1 MGLGRI
7 VLPWLVG
14 AWLLLPSPA
23 LAQDRL
29 ARTHY
34 EAGSSYYQQGR
45 YEEALR
51 EFEEAYRLSSEGRRA
66 VLHYNIGLAHE
77 RLGHL
82 TEAIEELRLYLEG
95 APNADDAE
103 IVTERMRTLQN
114 RLDSTGI
121 VLTVSEE
128 GAGVIVDG
136 EPRGTTPLGE
146 PVRVT
151 PGAHEVRVEKEGF
164 HALTIRVTVPAGERV
179 TVQANLVPASAP
191 APAAVVQA
199 PVDTPPREARSGGA
213 GPLPWIL
220 FGVGGATA
228 IGGVLLGMNAI
239 GRRDDAN
246 DAAGRDR
253 SDYEAARDGAK
264 RSALLADISFG
275 VTVAVV
281 ATGVILLLT
290 SGGGAEDDGARS
302 EGTTVAPLAFEGGAG
317 LALAG
322 SL

>member
-1 MGLGRI
+1 MGLGRL

-14 AWLLLPSPA
+14 AWLVLPSTA
-23 LAQDRL
+23 LGQDRL

-34 EAGSSYYQQGR
+34 EAGSAYYQQGR

-82 TEAIEELRLYLEG
+82 TDAIDALRRYLEG
-95 APNADDAE
+95 SPNADDAE
-103 IVTERMRTLQN
+103 IVTERMRTLQA

-128 GAGVIVDG
+128 GAGVVVDG
-136 EPRGTTPLGE
+136 EARGTTPLTE

-151 PGAHEVRVEKEGF
+151 PGAHEVRVEKDGF
-164 HALTIRVTVPAGERV
+164 HAVTIHVTVPAGERV
-179 TVQANLVPASAP
+179 TVRANLVPAAEP
-191 APAAVVQA
+191 APAADVQA
-199 PVDTPPREARSGGA
+199 PIDTRRREPGGGGA

-220 FGVGGATA
+220 FGVGGASA
-228 IGGVLLGMNAI
+228 IGGVLFGANALA
-239 GRRDDAN
+239 RRDEAN
-246 DAAGRDR
+246 DAAGRER
-253 SDYEAARDGAK
+253 GDYDSAREAAK
-264 RSALLADISFG
+264 RSALLADVAFG
-275 VTVAVV
+275 VTVAAVV
-281 ATGVILLLT
+281 TGVILMVT
-290 SGGGAEDDGARS
+290 SGGGGDDDVARN
-302 EGTTVAPLAFEGGAG
+302 EGTIVAPVAFDGGGG
-317 LALAG
+317 LAIAG